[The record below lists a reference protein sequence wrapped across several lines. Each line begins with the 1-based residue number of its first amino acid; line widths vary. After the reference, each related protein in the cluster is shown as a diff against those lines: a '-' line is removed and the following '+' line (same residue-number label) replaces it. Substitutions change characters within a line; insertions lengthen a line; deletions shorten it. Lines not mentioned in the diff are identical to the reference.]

1 MSPFSLLQLSQI
13 KCYPKSS
20 SVFYSID
27 DICRVC
33 EIAQSDLIKQITLN
47 DDPGLV
53 LKRMNKQEDIYAE
66 GSHLVFALESMPKT
80 IPKKDFI
87 SAIISM
93 INRDKQLI
101 GLSVENI
108 AGEIKK
114 TQDEV
119 MSMLTK
125 TNIALLFERQ
135 NLDLYL
141 QKK

>member
-1 MSPFSLLQLSQI
+1 M
-13 KCYPKSS
+13 
-20 SVFYSID
+20 FYSID

-53 LKRMNKQEDIYAE
+53 LRRINKQGDIYAE

-80 IPKKDFI
+80 IPKKDCI

-93 INRDKQLI
+93 INRDKRLI
-101 GLSVENI
+101 GLSAENI

-114 TQDEV
+114 TQYEV

-141 QKK
+141 QRK

>member
-1 MSPFSLLQLSQI
+1 
-13 KCYPKSS
+13 
-20 SVFYSID
+20 
-27 DICRVC
+27 
-33 EIAQSDLIKQITLN
+33 
-47 DDPGLV
+47 
-53 LKRMNKQEDIYAE
+53 
-66 GSHLVFALESMPKT
+66 VFALESMPKT

-108 AGEIKK
+108 AGESKK
-114 TQDEV
+114 TQDDV

-141 QKK
+141 EMN

>member
-1 MSPFSLLQLSQI
+1 M
-13 KCYPKSS
+13 
-20 SVFYSID
+20 FYSID

-66 GSHLVFALESMPKT
+66 GSRLVFALESMPKT

-114 TQDEV
+114 TQD
-119 MSMLTK
+119 
-125 TNIALLFERQ
+125 
-135 NLDLYL
+135 
-141 QKK
+141 

>member
-1 MSPFSLLQLSQI
+1 M
-13 KCYPKSS
+13 
-20 SVFYSID
+20 FYSID

-119 MSMLTK
+119 MSMLRK

-141 QKK
+141 QRK